1 MSSSTPLTYDVVVV
15 GSGAGGLST
24 AIAAAHGGA
33 SVLVVEKADT
43 CGGATAWS
51 GGWMWTP
58 RNMFAIADGVVE
70 DRSAPRTYL
79 ENRLGDN
86 FDAAKVDALLD
97 GAPEMVEFFE
107 RKTALKFVPGAKIA
121 DIHGDTPGAGTGH
134 RSVGPKPVSLR
145 KLGPDVAALLRRQL
159 YETSFLGMGIMAGPD
174 LQAFLH
180 STRSPKAFVH
190 CGVRVTK
197 HMFDLATKRRGQQLV
212 NGTALVGMMLR
223 SALDLGVEIRVK
235 TSATSLQTDDDGRVV
250 GVRLEGPDGAYSVTA
265 TRGVVLATG
274 GFAQDIDR
282 RRELF
287 PRTPTGNEH
296 WSLTPKTTTGDGITL
311 GESVGGRLDRTLAS
325 PVAYCPVSIV
335 RYRNGKE
342 GVFPHILDR
351 GKPGVIGVLANGKRF
366 VNEALGYH
374 DYTLA
379 MVEQV
384 PESEE
389 VCSWLIADQQYVRY
403 LPLGM
408 AKPLPIPIQPYL
420 RSGYLTRGR
429 TVRELAEKIGVD
441 PTQLEKTI
449 EAFNVGAV
457 AGEDPEFGRG
467 TTPFNRG
474 SGDTANPWP
483 NPSLA
488 PLQKGPYYAVKVV
501 PGSFGTFAGLVTD
514 SSSQVLDDNDRPIE
528 GLLAVGVDQASV
540 MGGHYPSGGIN
551 LGPAMTFGYLAGRE
565 LAGAKTVGAHA

>member
-274 GFAQDIDR
+274 AS
-282 RRELF
+282 
-287 PRTPTGNEH
+287 PRTSTADVNCSPVPPPETSTGH
-296 WSLTPKTTTGDGITL
+296 SLRRQPPAT
-311 GESVGGRLDRTLAS
+311 AS
-325 PVAYCPVSIV
+325 PS
-335 RYRNGKE
+335 
-342 GVFPHILDR
+342 
-351 GKPGVIGVLANGKRF
+351 
-366 VNEALGYH
+366 
-374 DYTLA
+374 
-379 MVEQV
+379 
-384 PESEE
+384 
-389 VCSWLIADQQYVRY
+389 
-403 LPLGM
+403 
-408 AKPLPIPIQPYL
+408 
-420 RSGYLTRGR
+420 
-429 TVRELAEKIGVD
+429 
-441 PTQLEKTI
+441 
-449 EAFNVGAV
+449 
-457 AGEDPEFGRG
+457 
-467 TTPFNRG
+467 
-474 SGDTANPWP
+474 ANPWVVASTALLP
-483 NPSLA
+483 PPSRTA
-488 PLQKGPYYAVKVV
+488 PSPSFVIATARKGC
-501 PGSFGTFAGLVTD
+501 SRT
-514 SSSQVLDDNDRPIE
+514 SSTAESPVSSEFSRT
-528 GLLAVGVDQASV
+528 ASV
-540 MGGHYPSGGIN
+540 LSTRHSATTTTHSRWSSRF
-551 LGPAMTFGYLAGRE
+551 LR
-565 LAGAKTVGAHA
+565 AKKCARG

>member
-107 RKTALKFVPGAKIA
+107 RTTALKFVPGAKIA

-212 NGTALVGMMLR
+212 NG
-223 SALDLGVEIRVK
+223 
-235 TSATSLQTDDDGRVV
+235 
-250 GVRLEGPDGAYSVTA
+250 
-265 TRGVVLATG
+265 
-274 GFAQDIDR
+274 
-282 RRELF
+282 
-287 PRTPTGNEH
+287 
-296 WSLTPKTTTGDGITL
+296 
-311 GESVGGRLDRTLAS
+311 
-325 PVAYCPVSIV
+325 
-335 RYRNGKE
+335 
-342 GVFPHILDR
+342 
-351 GKPGVIGVLANGKRF
+351 
-366 VNEALGYH
+366 
-374 DYTLA
+374 
-379 MVEQV
+379 
-384 PESEE
+384 
-389 VCSWLIADQQYVRY
+389 
-403 LPLGM
+403 
-408 AKPLPIPIQPYL
+408 
-420 RSGYLTRGR
+420 
-429 TVRELAEKIGVD
+429 
-441 PTQLEKTI
+441 
-449 EAFNVGAV
+449 
-457 AGEDPEFGRG
+457 
-467 TTPFNRG
+467 
-474 SGDTANPWP
+474 
-483 NPSLA
+483 
-488 PLQKGPYYAVKVV
+488 
-501 PGSFGTFAGLVTD
+501 
-514 SSSQVLDDNDRPIE
+514 
-528 GLLAVGVDQASV
+528 
-540 MGGHYPSGGIN
+540 
-551 LGPAMTFGYLAGRE
+551 
-565 LAGAKTVGAHA
+565 

>member
-107 RKTALKFVPGAKIA
+107 RTTALKFVPGAKIA

-223 SALDLGVEIRVK
+223 SALDLGVEFRVK
-235 TSATSLQTDDDGRVV
+235 TSATALQTDDDGRVV
-250 GVRLEGPDGAYSVTA
+250 GVRLESPDGAYSVTA
-265 TRGVVLATG
+265 RRGVVLATG

-296 WSLTPKTTTGDGITL
+296 WST
-311 GESVGGRLDRTLAS
+311 AS
-325 PVAYCPVSIV
+325 PS
-335 RYRNGKE
+335 
-342 GVFPHILDR
+342 
-351 GKPGVIGVLANGKRF
+351 
-366 VNEALGYH
+366 
-374 DYTLA
+374 
-379 MVEQV
+379 
-384 PESEE
+384 
-389 VCSWLIADQQYVRY
+389 
-403 LPLGM
+403 
-408 AKPLPIPIQPYL
+408 
-420 RSGYLTRGR
+420 
-429 TVRELAEKIGVD
+429 
-441 PTQLEKTI
+441 
-449 EAFNVGAV
+449 
-457 AGEDPEFGRG
+457 
-467 TTPFNRG
+467 
-474 SGDTANPWP
+474 ANPWVVASTA
-483 NPSLA
+483 PSPPPSRTA
-488 PLQKGPYYAVKVV
+488 PSPSFATATARKVCSRTSSIAESPV
-501 PGSFGTFAGLVTD
+501 SSEFSRTASGLSTKHSAITTTHSRW
-514 SSSQVLDDNDRPIE
+514 SSRFP
-528 GLLAVGVDQASV
+528 
-540 MGGHYPSGGIN
+540 
-551 LGPAMTFGYLAGRE
+551 R
-565 LAGAKTVGAHA
+565 AKRCARG

>member
-197 HMFDLATKRRGQQLV
+197 HIVRSRHQASLV
-212 NGTALVGMMLR
+212 SNSSTGTALVGMMLR

-265 TRGVVLATG
+265 TRGVVLAT
-274 GFAQDIDR
+274 AAS
-282 RRELF
+282 
-287 PRTPTGNEH
+287 PRTSTADVNCSPVPPPETSTGH
-296 WSLTPKTTTGDGITL
+296 SLRRQPPAT
-311 GESVGGRLDRTLAS
+311 AS
-325 PVAYCPVSIV
+325 PS
-335 RYRNGKE
+335 
-342 GVFPHILDR
+342 
-351 GKPGVIGVLANGKRF
+351 
-366 VNEALGYH
+366 
-374 DYTLA
+374 
-379 MVEQV
+379 
-384 PESEE
+384 
-389 VCSWLIADQQYVRY
+389 
-403 LPLGM
+403 
-408 AKPLPIPIQPYL
+408 
-420 RSGYLTRGR
+420 
-429 TVRELAEKIGVD
+429 
-441 PTQLEKTI
+441 
-449 EAFNVGAV
+449 
-457 AGEDPEFGRG
+457 
-467 TTPFNRG
+467 
-474 SGDTANPWP
+474 ANPWAADSTAHSP
-483 NPSLA
+483 LPSRTA
-488 PLQKGPYYAVKVV
+488 PSPSFATATARKVCSRTSSMPESPVSSDSRERQAVCQRRH
-501 PGSFGTFAGLVTD
+501 SAITTTHSRW
-514 SSSQVLDDNDRPIE
+514 SSRFP
-528 GLLAVGVDQASV
+528 
-540 MGGHYPSGGIN
+540 
-551 LGPAMTFGYLAGRE
+551 R
-565 LAGAKTVGAHA
+565 AKRCARG